1 MMSEWKS
8 ITEIPDN
15 FCGDVWVFSKHLEK
29 PELANTYRAIW
40 GMNQD
45 KRVFQSIYSANDSEG
60 LNAEYFK
67 DVSHYM
73 EVIPPAPPTE
83 VTGQ

>member
-8 ITEIPDN
+8 ITEMPDN
-15 FCGDVWVFSKHLEK
+15 FCGDVWVFSPHVKQ
-29 PELANTYRAIW
+29 PELAYTYLAGW
-40 GMNQD
+40 SKD
-45 KRVFQSIYSANDSEG
+45 PSKRVFETIYTVHDSEG

-73 EVIPPAPPTE
+73 EVVPPAPPTE